1 MQPRLIDPAADA
13 PPSPP
18 GWKSWPTAVGRSRAS
33 YVLVSLLLLAPCYW
47 QPRLH
52 AGDLS
57 SHIYNSWLAQLI
69 ESGRAQGLVAVHQ
82 TTNVLFDLILGGLFK
97 VVGAEAA
104 QRISVSVAVL
114 TFVWGAFAF
123 VSAVS
128 GRRAWHLM
136 PAVAVLAYGWVF
148 HMGFFNFYLSLGLCF
163 WALAV
168 TWEWKPRRLAAA
180 APILVF
186 AYLAHPLPVIWT
198 AGLLA
203 YLWLAGRM
211 APRSRAWIIAASL
224 LAMVLFRALV
234 SPTLI
239 VEWSLQQVPM
249 TTGAENGWV
258 FDAKYYVVLA
268 GLLLVW
274 GALFLELLRHS
285 GTRNVVSS
293 ISFQVCVIG
302 AAGVFLLPATVLIPG
317 FHHALVYSAERMSL
331 GVGICVCAMLGA
343 ARPRILERC
352 ALVVVAIVFF
362 GFLYGDERALNAR
375 EDRMQDTVAQMAPGH
390 RLVIRSVKAG
400 TPCGSTYWKALQNRR
415 PNS

>member
-1 MQPRLIDPAADA
+1 MQP

-18 GWKSWPTAVGRSRAS
+18 WWKSWPAAVGRSRAS

-57 SHIYNSWLAQLI
+57 SRIYNSWLVQLI
-69 ESGRAQGLVAVHQ
+69 ESGRAQGLAAVHQ
-82 TTNVLFDLILGGLFK
+82 TTNILFDLILGGLFK
-97 VVGAEAA
+97 LVGAEAA
-104 QRISVSVAVL
+104 QRISVSLAVL

-136 PAVAVLAYGWVF
+136 PAIAMLAYGWVF

-168 TWEWKPRRLAAA
+168 TWKWRPGRLAAA
-180 APILVF
+180 TPILLL
-186 AYLAHPLPVIWT
+186 AYLADALPVFWT

-211 APRSRAWIIAASL
+211 SPRSRAWIIAASL
-224 LAMVLFRALV
+224 LAMVLLRALA
-234 SPTLI
+234 SPTQML
-239 VEWSLQQVPM
+239 M
-249 TTGAENGWV
+249 TTRDESGWV

-274 GALFLELLRHS
+274 GTLFLELVRRS
-285 GTRNVVSS
+285 GTRSVVSS

-302 AAGVFLLPATVLIPG
+302 AAGVFLLPTTVLIPG
-317 FHHALVYSAERMSL
+317 FHHALVYTAERMSL
-331 GVGICVCAMLGA
+331 GVGICVCALLGA
-343 ARPRILERC
+343 ARPRVLERY
-352 ALVVVAIVFF
+352 ALVGVAIVFF
-362 GFLYGDERALNAR
+362 GFLYRDERALNAR

-390 RLVIRSVKAG
+390 RVAIGSVKAG
-400 TPCGSTYWKALQNRR
+400 TPCGSTYWKVL
-415 PNS
+415 